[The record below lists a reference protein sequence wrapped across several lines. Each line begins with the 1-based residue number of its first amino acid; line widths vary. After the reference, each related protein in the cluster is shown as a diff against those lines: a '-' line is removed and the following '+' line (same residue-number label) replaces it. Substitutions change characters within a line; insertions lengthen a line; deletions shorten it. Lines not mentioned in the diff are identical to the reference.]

1 MMKSKINKL
10 EKIED
15 LIIKLI
21 LIFAILIIVGI
32 LISLNN
38 KTVAFWITSVSSI
51 LLFFSIFA
59 LMIVIFLKEFK
70 RK

>member
-1 MMKSKINKL
+1 MKSKTNKL
-10 EKIED
+10 EKIEN
-15 LIIKLI
+15 LAIRSI
-21 LIFAILIIVGI
+21 LIFTIIIIIGI

-38 KTVAFWITSVSSI
+38 KTIAFWLTSLGSI

>member
-1 MMKSKINKL
+1 MKSKTNKL
-10 EKIED
+10 EKIEN
-15 LIIKLI
+15 LTIKSI
-21 LIFAILIIVGI
+21 LIFAIIIIIGI

-38 KTVAFWITSVSSI
+38 KTIAFWLTSLGSI

>member
-1 MMKSKINKL
+1 MKSKTNKL
-10 EKIED
+10 EKIEN
-15 LIIKLI
+15 LTIKSI
-21 LIFAILIIVGI
+21 LIFAIIIIIGI
-32 LISLNN
+32 LVSLNN
-38 KTVAFWITSVSSI
+38 KTIAFWLTSLGSI

>member
-1 MMKSKINKL
+1 MKPKTNKL
-10 EKIED
+10 EKIEN
-15 LIIKLI
+15 LTIKSI
-21 LIFAILIIVGI
+21 LIFAIIIIIGI

-38 KTVAFWITSVSSI
+38 KTIAFWLTSLGSI